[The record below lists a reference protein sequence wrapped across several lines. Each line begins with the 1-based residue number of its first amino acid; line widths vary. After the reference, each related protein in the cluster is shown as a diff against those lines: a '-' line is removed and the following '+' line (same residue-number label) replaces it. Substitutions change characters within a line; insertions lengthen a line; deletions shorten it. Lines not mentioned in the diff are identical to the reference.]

1 MPNKHTAAA
10 SAVATAAAA
19 AVQYPFSLLN
29 GLEQPLAATSAA
41 AAGGG
46 GSGGPVGAT
55 AGQLGLNSSL
65 LGAAAGSAGGV
76 AEDNPLSPFLAAP
89 GGLLVLDVG
98 GKVFRTTLNTLL
110 AVRGSLFW
118 QVRLCVSS
126 GSCSMHCLG
135 MIGFS

>member
-1 MPNKHTAAA
+1 M
-10 SAVATAAAA
+10 
-19 AVQYPFSLLN
+19 QYPFTLLN

-46 GSGGPVGAT
+46 GSGGPDGAASG
-55 AGQLGLNSSL
+55 AGALDSSL
-65 LGAAAGSAGGV
+65 LGAAAGAAG
-76 AEDNPLSPFLAAP
+76 AEGNPLSPFLAAP

-118 QVRLCVSS
+118 QVCE
-126 GSCSMHCLG
+126 
-135 MIGFS
+135 